1 MFPEAGGDILEGAI
15 WASAVHPLIGAWGV
29 EATKMAEIGTHFD
42 IVETLLVD
50 EWGDCCA
57 PSVPANFQSFVVLSH
72 VFSEPV
78 DLSRVAI
85 APHKSHT
92 CYRVF
97 RFMNQCRQCLCRQVM
112 SPIRPQEL
120 TMAARTVTRTTRHV
134 DGKGHLIGELLK
146 NNICIYIMKHFY
158 LTLNDKTHSRSRGYI
173 HPHNSVSHSIERTTI
188 WPTKI

>member
-1 MFPEAGGDILEGAI
+1 MFPEAGGDILEGSI
-15 WASAVHPLIGAWGV
+15 RASMVHPLISTWGV
-29 EATKMAEIGTHFD
+29 EATEMAEIGSHFD
-42 IVETLLVD
+42 IIETLLVD
-50 EWGDCCA
+50 EWRDCRA
-57 PSVPANFQSFVVLSH
+57 PSVPANFQSLMVLSH

-78 DLSRVAI
+78 DFSWVAI

-97 RFMNQCRQCLCRQVM
+97 RFMNQCRQSLCRQVM
-112 SPIRPQEL
+112 SLIRPQEL

-134 DGKGHLIGELLK
+134 NGKGHLVGELLK
-146 NNICIYIMKHFY
+146 NNICIYIMKHYY

-188 WPTKI
+188 WLTKI

>member
-1 MFPEAGGDILEGAI
+1 MRPVYQPTFSPSWFCRTCSASLSTSAG
-15 WASAVHPLIGAWGV
+15 S
-29 EATKMAEIGTHFD
+29 
-42 IVETLLVD
+42 
-50 EWGDCCA
+50 
-57 PSVPANFQSFVVLSH
+57 PSP
-72 VFSEPV
+72 
-78 DLSRVAI
+78 
-85 APHKSHT
+85 PHKSHT

-97 RFMNQCRQCLCRQVM
+97 RIMNQCRQCLCRQVM

>member
-1 MFPEAGGDILEGAI
+1 MFPKAGSDILK
-15 WASAVHPLIGAWGV
+15 ASICAAAVHSLVSTWGI
-29 EATKMAEIGTHFD
+29 ESTQMAKVGSHFD
-42 IVETLLVD
+42 IVEMLLIN
-50 EWGDCCA
+50 ERRYCRA
-57 PSVPANFQSFVVLSH
+57 PSVPTNLQTVVTFLDI
-72 VFSEPV
+72 FRKQV
-78 DLSRVAI
+78 DCRWVAI

-97 RFMNQCRQCLCRQVM
+97 RIMNQCRQCLCRQVM

-134 DGKGHLIGELLK
+134 NGKGHLIGELLK
-146 NNICIYIMKHFY
+146 NNICIYIMKHYY